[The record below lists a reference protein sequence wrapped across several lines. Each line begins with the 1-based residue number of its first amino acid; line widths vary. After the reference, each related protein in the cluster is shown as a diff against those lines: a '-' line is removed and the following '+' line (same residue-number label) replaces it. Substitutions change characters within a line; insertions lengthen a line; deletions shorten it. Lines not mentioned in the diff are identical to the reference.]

1 MSRATMSVSRR
12 MNADMVDL
20 LRWEARFA
28 DAYAGALRKYLPMV
42 AAATVPTSLTAATA
56 GDLPPD
62 PNDIRM
68 TFPQWQAIVEQELG
82 PMVEVLMA
90 ERVWELVRETI
101 PEALWPEPGDTAA
114 VFMERASEAIRRVYA
129 LPSAAQFQQDY
140 LAAVTNR
147 MVRTPDTVFDVI
159 RRELDEG
166 MSLGEGTVGLRS
178 RVQQALVFGGVEDW
192 RGRAEN
198 VARTEMTGA
207 FNGSTFLAARAQEEL
222 LDIKLDKVWVAT
234 MDSRTR
240 DSHFAADGQRRSLDA
255 PFSVGG
261 SSLDYPGDT
270 TAPPAETASCR
281 CTFVE
286 LEPDQ
291 VLPPEI
297 DRQTERNP
305 SPHRAGSQKDE
316 INRRAADGVV
326 RARDDDAGEGLVAS
340 GREMAMNQDIK
351 WKGVLAAL
359 GEATGDGRIILPDAE
374 LDFRQFPL
382 PLFWQERTAH
392 GEMVTA
398 GGVAV
403 GVIERAWVENG
414 QVLGE
419 GYLFG
424 DEEDARQAAK
434 QIERGVTKPSIDMT
448 NDKWTLVDAE
458 GNEIADPHDVPDEEF
473 DEVMMGIQSATVVS
487 AFLVGK
493 QAIGSAYLEIVDA
506 KEDPTDEEKKDTPT
520 EGADDEEVETPDEE
534 ADADKPTTEEPKAED
549 DATKKA
555 KEEER
560 NAVKAS
566 LVASFQVP
574 TFDSPLFS
582 KPNLDG
588 PTKIQID
595 KSGRVFGHI
604 AEWNECHVG
613 IGNACV
619 MAPRS
624 TNDYALFHVS
634 EVQTEIGPLA
644 VGRLTIGCGHAD
656 PHMGVQPTM
665 DHYDTAGTSWALV
678 RAYEDQYGIVVSG
691 IVDPAA
697 TEDQVFAGVSRPVS
711 GDWRR
716 WGGALQLVAA
726 LSVNTPGYPVLSG
739 ANDGRGRDLSLVAAG
754 VLQVEERGPRR
765 TNAMHRLVREAV
777 QQGIAEHVRSTALST
792 RMASVH
798 TAIVEER
805 RAHARQLQMRMA
817 AMNMNS
823 MDSLSR

>member
-1 MSRATMSVSRR
+1 MSVSRR

-20 LRWEARFA
+20 LRWETRFA
-28 DAYAGALRKYLPMV
+28 DAYAAALRKYLPLV
-42 AAATVPTSLTAATA
+42 SAATVPTSLTAAGA
-56 GDLPPD
+56 DELPPD
-62 PNDIRM
+62 PDQIRM
-68 TFPQWQAIVEQELG
+68 TFPEWQAIVQRDLG
-82 PMVEVLMA
+82 PLVEVMMA
-90 ERVWELVRETI
+90 ERVWSIIRETV
-101 PEALWPEPGDTAA
+101 PEELWPEPGDTAA
-114 VFMERASEAIRRVYA
+114 VLMEKANDAIRRVYA

-140 LAAVTNR
+140 LMAVTNR
-147 MVRTPDTVFDVI
+147 MVRTPDSVFDVI

-166 MSLGEGTVGLRS
+166 MRLGEGTRGLRA
-178 RVQQALVFGGVEDW
+178 RVQQALVFGGAEDW

-207 FNGSTFLAARAQEEL
+207 FNGSTFLAAKAQEDM
-222 LDIKLDKVWVAT
+222 LDIRLDKVWVAT

-240 DSHFAADGQRRSLDA
+240 DTHFAADGQRRPLDA
-255 PFSVGG
+255 PFRVGSVD
-261 SSLDYPGDT
+261 LDYPGDT
-270 TAPPAETASCR
+270 SGPPAEVVSCR

-291 VLPPEI
+291 ELPPEI
-297 DRQTERNP
+297 DRQTERTP

-351 WKGVLAAL
+351 WRGVLAAL

-382 PLFWQERTAH
+382 PLFWQERTSH
-392 GEMVTA
+392 GEMVTE

-403 GVIERAWVENG
+403 GVIEKAWVENG

-424 DEEDARQAAK
+424 DEDDARQAAK

-448 NDKWTLVDAE
+448 NDKWTLVDGE
-458 GNEIADPHDVPDEEF
+458 GNEIADPYDMPEDEI
-473 DEVMMGIQSATVVS
+473 DDVMMGIQSATVIS

-506 KEDPTDEEKKDTPT
+506 KEDPTGDAEKDTPT
-520 EGADDEEVETPDEE
+520 EGEDDEEAETPDDA
-534 ADADKPTTEEPKAED
+534 ADADKPATEEPKEGD

-555 KEEER
+555 KDEER

-574 TFDSPLFS
+574 TFDSSFFS
-582 KPNLDG
+582 KPELDG

-595 KSGRVFGHI
+595 KSGRVFGHL

-656 PHMGVQPTM
+656 PHLGFQPTM

-678 RAYEDQYGIVVSG
+678 RAYEDQYGIAVSG
-691 IVDPAA
+691 IVDPGA
-697 TEDQVFAGVSRPVS
+697 TEEQVFAGVSRPLS

-716 WGGALQLVAA
+716 WGGSLQLVAA

-739 ANDGRGRDLSLVAAG
+739 AHDSRGRDLSLVAAG
-754 VLQVEERGPRR
+754 VLQVEARGPRR
-765 TNAMHRLVREAV
+765 TNAMQRLVKEAV
-777 QQGIAEHVRSTALST
+777 QQGIAEHVRSEALST

-817 AMNMNS
+817 AMNMES
-823 MDSLSR
+823 QDSLSR